1 MTSGIRIGS
10 AAITTRGLLED
21 DMEQLIDLLDK
32 VIQYH
37 DDEKMLEQVASDVNE
52 MMAHRPLFVM

>member
-10 AAITTRGLLED
+10 AAITTGGLLED
-21 DMEQLIDLLDK
+21 DMEQLIALLDK

-37 DDEKMLEQVASDVNE
+37 NDEKMLEQVASDVNE